1 MNSKIEFEKW
11 WDHTPLRHMIG
22 QSMATQIWCAAWACA
37 CATLGQ
43 YERVEAE
50 KCVEIRAKL
59 LAMAVESFKE
69 RDHERARFYQD
80 LSDERHIIWSK

>member
-11 WDHTPLRHMIG
+11 WDHTPLRHMID

-37 CATLGQ
+37 TLGQ
-43 YERVEAE
+43 LDRAKDEVH
-50 KCVEIRAKL
+50 VEIRAKL